1 MRTSACVYNLN
12 LERRRKMK
20 NKNFLRVLAIV
31 CVLVLCVGVLAAC
44 NKGSGGGN
52 QGDGTGGGGET
63 GGGGSQKVNAMN
75 AFVDT
80 MFQSANEIANGT
92 SFELADGKNIA
103 LSLGA
108 TITLKKDYGAK
119 EKMPIEL
126 ALKGFLDRQNVIN
139 KYIVD
144 AKNGAYVLSG
154 NKVTPVTGTPELKE
168 GEIRVTKEE
177 DSENY
182 VVDKN
187 GECVA
192 KFVLFDSTNSAQA
205 GYTRY
210 SKEVSLKEDNDT
222 FIDVSARING
232 VDSFRLIY
240 EKDFLYA
247 TIAGNKVGVDLKNL
261 GNTANGQT
269 VKDALFTKIE
279 GLLKNNV
286 VKSVVEAFNGG
297 DFDLNTVITGL
308 INTFVKKEYM
318 PYSDTLYN
326 AANRTRY
333 ELVNGEYVKADKG
346 TYDDTGKVTYYV
358 VKTLA
363 DTIYE
368 STTEIPILG
377 TVPSFIESLFKSKEN
392 VYACL
397 GEIIDLQKMLNLD
410 LGNAP
415 MASML
420 FSSPHWEIWTNG
432 SVKRLEGDNTI
443 SKTFLSQKLSA
454 TIALN
459 PIGLGD
465 IVALTKNSA
474 IKLGFEKEAGA
485 NGSIGKMSKFFL
497 DLNLPAGEN
506 GRTFGIELAITDL
519 KIGNDKDAIS
529 TTAVNKEDYG
539 AMNIDASL
547 DFDFGEDLLSLVA
560 HDYTSPD
567 GWTIK
572 VGGEDLTYDAN
583 TLTVPKTLQLNIKG
597 TLDFKNIKN
606 TKAVATITA
615 NGNEVAKI
623 QLYAVE
629 NIATDA
635 KAPTYDLQ
643 LDAKIMDKYKNIVPA
658 ILDLCVYM
666 GKNGGI
672 GVWGFQ
678 KTDDGKWGYYDKKT
692 EYVEDANGEYGKD
705 AAGNYYLITD
715 DKPVGADGKKYN
727 QKVVYTAKVHDKW
740 FWVEAED
747 GPYGV
752 KTEKLKKVYY
762 KLSAEDL
769 KTYNGKRYNH
779 YKASYNYESVNT
791 ALNHFIQTGEAHVTG
806 LNFVNI
812 INSFISGK
820 GMGILLNFEKPATAS
835 AADDITI
842 GDIIMSLV
850 LKDKDKENVG
860 IIPAVYG
867 LIGINKA
874 DGLNNSLVIGGEN
887 LLRTTFNNLFDY
899 STDPKEK
906 TIDAVSMVALAMKYF
921 TGYGDTIFKEKTYD
935 SVAVY
940 KEFETELYQL
950 TARGFY
956 AKGLSKQ
963 LLLSRPSKYMT
974 DGEKFFADNEA
985 TATTAIMHK
994 NGHKE
999 YAVVEDSEGKKYL
1012 YPYVL
1017 YAELELAV
1025 KKNNVKYLSDEGFE
1039 FKDGKLVLI
1048 NTPDKLF
1055 KDIVEEL
1062 NNPQDGTAYTE
1073 SNYINKNTKAGS
1085 LLRQAYRLG
1094 KTYVPYFDST
1104 ANSWK
1109 VEEKDAAGTSANAE
1123 IIDDI
1128 ALKVIIGTRKDGD
1141 RVTYGEAKVEG
1152 KVYGK
1157 TFSIKGSVNFEKTAP
1172 TVQIDKNLLK
1182 DENTKNNAF
1191 NITILTPED
1200 GTIAN

>member
-63 GGGGSQKVNAMN
+63 GGGGSTGNQAGASMN
-75 AFVDT
+75 AFVNT

-108 TITLKKDYGAK
+108 TITLKKDGGVA

-126 ALKGFLDRQNVIN
+126 ALKGFLDRQNVID
-139 KYIVD
+139 KYI
-144 AKNGAYVLSG
+144 ATANGAYVLIDGKYVSYDAS
-154 NKVTPVTGTPELKE
+154 LHE
-168 GEIRVTKEE
+168 G
-177 DSENY
+177 
-182 VVDKN
+182 
-187 GECVA
+187 
-192 KFVLFDSTNSAQA
+192 Q
-205 GYTRY
+205 TRY
-210 SKEVSLKEDNDT
+210 SKAVALTEDNET
-222 FIDVSARING
+222 YIDVSARING

-247 TIAGNKVGVDLKNL
+247 TIAGNKVGVDLSKL
-261 GNTANGQT
+261 EKTANGQT
-269 VKDALFTKIE
+269 VKDTLFTKIE
-279 GLLKNNV
+279 GLLENNV

-297 DFDLNTVITGL
+297 DFDLNEVITGL

-318 PYSDTLYN
+318 LYN
-326 AANRTRY
+326 DNLVNAASRNRY
-333 ELVNGEYVKADKG
+333 NLVNGEYVKDANG
-346 TYDDTGKVTYYV
+346 THV

-363 DTIYE
+363 DTIFEKNISFSGISINDMLSDIFGGKEKFYSYFGE
-368 STTEIPILG
+368 TLDVQGILTADLKG
-377 TVPSFIESLFKSKEN
+377 TPF
-392 VYACL
+392 
-397 GEIIDLQKMLNLD
+397 
-410 LGNAP
+410 
-415 MASML
+415 ASNL
-420 FSSPHWEIWTNG
+420 FSEPQWKVWKNG
-432 SVKRLEGDNTI
+432 QFQEANKGYTSVKND
-443 SKTFLSQKLSA
+443 LSQKLSA
-454 TIALN
+454 TVALN
-459 PIGLGD
+459 PFSLGES
-465 IVALTKNSA
+465 IAVTKNSA

-506 GRTFGIELAITDL
+506 NRTFGIELAITDL

-539 AMNIDASL
+539 AMNIDAGL

-560 HDYTSPD
+560 HDYTSPN
-567 GWTIK
+567 GLTFK
-572 VGGEDLTYDAN
+572 VGGDDLTYDKETN
-583 TLTVPKTLQLNIKG
+583 TLTVPKTLKLNIQG
-597 TLDFKNIKN
+597 TLDFVNIQN
-606 TKAVATITA
+606 TRAVATITA
-615 NGNEVAKI
+615 NGKVFAKL
-623 QLYAVE
+623 QLYSANIGTAE
-629 NIATDA
+629 NPD
-635 KAPTYDLQ
+635 YDLQ
-643 LDAKIMDKYKNIVPA
+643 LDAKIMDKYINIVPS

-672 GVWGFQ
+672 GIYGFQQNEKGNWGF
-678 KTDDGKWGYYDKKT
+678 YDKKT
-692 EYVEDANGEYGKD
+692 EYVEATDGVYGKD

-727 QKVVYTAKVHDKW
+727 QMVTYTTKEYVH
-740 FWVEAED
+740 FYYVEAEN

-752 KTEKLKKVYY
+752 KTVKLKKDYY
-762 KLSAEDL
+762 KLSSAESE
-769 KTYNGKRYNH
+769 TYKGKRYDR
-779 YKASYNYESVNT
+779 YKANYSYEKLNN
-791 ALNHFIQTGEAHVTG
+791 ALDHFIKTGEAHVTG

-812 INSFISGK
+812 INNFIGGNDK
-820 GMGILLNFEKPATAS
+820 NILMNFEKPASAS
-835 AADDITI
+835 ADGDITI
-842 GDIIMSLV
+842 GDVIMNLL
-850 LKDKDKENVG
+850 LKDNVG

-867 LIGINKA
+867 LIGIDKA
-874 DGLNNSLVIGGEN
+874 EGLDNSLVIGGEN
-887 LLRTTFNNLFDY
+887 LLRTTFNNLFEY
-899 STDPKEK
+899 NNNN
-906 TIDAVSMVALAMKYF
+906 IDAVSMVALAIKYF
-921 TGYGDTIFKEKTYD
+921 TNYKVDLKGKTYD

-940 KEFETELYQL
+940 KEFEAELYQL
-950 TARGFY
+950 TSRGFY
-956 AKGLSKQ
+956 AQGLSKQ
-963 LLLSRPSKYMT
+963 LLLLRPAEYMT
-974 DGEKFFADNEA
+974 DGEKYFKNNPN
-985 TATTAIMHK
+985 ATTEAMK
-994 NGHKE
+994 KYG
-999 YAVVEDSEGKKYL
+999 YAVVEDSAHNKYL

-1017 YAELELAV
+1017 YTELELAV

-1085 LLRQAYRLG
+1085 LLRQAHRLG
-1094 KTYVPYFDST
+1094 KTYVPYFDKT

-1109 VEEKDAAGTSANAE
+1109 VEEIKVAGTSANAE

-1157 TFSIKGSVNFEKTAP
+1157 TFSIKGYVNFLTKAPEITIEK
-1172 TVQIDKNLLK
+1172 DLLK
-1182 DENTKNNAF
+1182 DENTKKNAF